1 MMMMMMQRWR
11 CRQGGM
17 QALWGY
23 EGINGKLVKE
33 GNTAHI
39 FARPKIIQLGKF
51 GAGYPRLRYH
61 FHQAFLLYRCPREDL
76 PVDCFVFL
84 TVSSGFLTTGDC
96 LGFCPGDGRFTRCNC
111 DQIIAWLNRADF
123 GQLNMGLRK
132 YFCFAK
138 LLDGGPRR
146 AANHSG
152 HRRGGIR
159 RDFAMVIVCPSVS
172 GGAVL
177 HYTANIL

>member
-1 MMMMMMQRWR
+1 
-11 CRQGGM
+11 M

-23 EGINGKLVKE
+23 EGINGKLVE

-51 GAGYPRLRYH
+51 GAGYSRLATILALSKTLRGP
-61 FHQAFLLYRCPREDL
+61 FCVSDS
-76 PVDCFVFL
+76 VVSVFDNGRL
-84 TVSSGFLTTGDC
+84 FGV
-96 LGFCPGDGRFTRCNC
+96 CPGDGRFTRCNC
-111 DQIIAWLNRADF
+111 DRVIAWLNRADF

-138 LLDGGPRR
+138 LLDGGPRG

-152 HRRGGIR
+152 HTRGGIR
-159 RDFAMVIVCPSVS
+159 RDFAMVIVCLSVS

-177 HYTANIL
+177 HYTTNILPYCAQ

>member
-1 MMMMMMQRWR
+1 MW
-11 CRQGGM
+11 
-17 QALWGY
+17 WY
-23 EGINGKLVKE
+23 EGINGKLVKQ

-51 GAGYPRLRYH
+51 GAGYLP
-61 FHQAFLLYRCPREDL
+61 QALPPFPPGILALQIYLLERR

-84 TVSSGFLTTGDC
+84 TVSSGFLTTADC
-96 LGFCPGDGRFTRCNC
+96 LGFVPGDGRFTRCNC
-111 DQIIAWLNRADF
+111 DRIIAWLNRADF

-177 HYTANIL
+177 YYTANTMQ